1 MRVRFRK
8 DTIYR
13 VYLAVFALVSVISVA
28 LLLHSQAVYHA
39 TAVARLEDRIR
50 ELEERPITQNVE
62 FVKEENQEKQSPKKL
77 EDLFWVEGTGI
88 NRHWYYM
95 DIAFVDGYRA
105 RYYLHLPIKRG
116 ELINLQRRLD
126 HDALVHYTLP
136 QEEEKNFFAEGE
148 KKFFFE
154 G

>member
-8 DTIYR
+8 DTIFR
-13 VYLAVFALVSVISVA
+13 VYLAVFALVSVMSVA
-28 LLLHSQAVYHA
+28 LLLHSQSVYHA
-39 TAVARLEDRIR
+39 TAVARLEGRIK
-50 ELEERPITQNVE
+50 ELEDRPITQNVE
-62 FVKEENQEKQSPKKL
+62 FVKEENQEKQSQKKL

-95 DIAFVDGYRA
+95 DIAFADGYRA